1 MNTITLSS
9 AFLITQFAL
18 LTTTFVG
25 FWILSLG
32 EDGMH
37 SLHWSSK
44 SASSKVTRYLMGFAL
59 LSLACLIFTEDFVH
73 LSQPIF
79 GSIYLPSLTKEDSF
93 LTVFLLD
100 IVGAALLMAVSG
112 GAKDSP
118 FSSLLFGL
126 PALSIFLKEPPSRF
140 LIYTALSAFMFA
152 VLFNP
157 NNKYGRA
164 IQSNTKYSLAYKF
177 ITLASLGISTIVGY
191 ASLSIQ

>member
-1 MNTITLSS
+1 MNTITLST

-18 LTTTFVG
+18 LTTTFIG
-25 FWILSLG
+25 FQILSLG

-37 SLHWSSK
+37 SLHYSSK
-44 SASSKVTRYLMGFAL
+44 SVSSRVTRYLMGFAL
-59 LSLACLIFTEDFVH
+59 SSLACLICTEEFVN

-79 GSIYLPSLTKEDSF
+79 SNIYLPSLTKEDSF

-100 IVGAALLMAVSG
+100 ILGAALLMGISG
-112 GAKDSP
+112 GSKDSP

-140 LIYTALSAFMFA
+140 LIYTALAACLFW
-152 VLFNP
+152 VLFSP

-164 IQSNTKYSLAYKF
+164 IQTNTKHALAYKF
-177 ITLASLGISTIVGY
+177 TTLASLGISTIVGY
-191 ASLSIQ
+191 TSLKI